1 MKFLFCALIAIGIS
15 VLVQPF
21 TYMFLERWYKKNPDA
36 EKTNSFELLDAVFR
50 HKYTKAIY
58 IAIGVI
64 CFIAAVIVFNMYILP
79 TL

>member
-1 MKFLFCALIAIGIS
+1 MNFLWTSLVAIGIVS
-15 VLVQPF
+15 LVQPF
-21 TYMFLERWYKKNPDA
+21 TYMFLELWYRKNPDA

-58 IAIGVI
+58 IAVGVI
-64 CFIAAVIVFNMYILP
+64 CFIAAVIVFEMYISP